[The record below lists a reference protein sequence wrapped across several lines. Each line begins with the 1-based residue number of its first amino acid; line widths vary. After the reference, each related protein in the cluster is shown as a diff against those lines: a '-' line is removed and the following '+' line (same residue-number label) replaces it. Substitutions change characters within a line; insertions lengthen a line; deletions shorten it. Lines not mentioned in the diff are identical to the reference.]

1 MIEPWRFVLVTLAV
15 YRLTCLIVA
24 EDGPFDVFA
33 RIRGRIDPEQKT
45 WVGRGIRCSL
55 CVSFWLS
62 LLAPASGGS
71 WLEWLAVAGAAHV
84 LIRIQNG

>member
-62 LLAPASGGS
+62 LLALALGGS
-71 WLEWLAVAGAAHV
+71 WLEWLAVAGAAHM
-84 LIRIQNG
+84 LIRIGQG